1 MRLILQNPDLL
12 GHTGIQKGRQA
23 DGQTDRRTGR
33 HTSRQANWLGRQA
46 DGQTCRRTDRQA
58 DMQTDQQAITQARR
72 QQADMQR
79 DRQQADMQTTCRRTD
94 RQSYRRAY
102 MQTGRQAGR
111 QPPTTVDILWFK
123 HWRAG
128 ATRDAQLVPPWDAEQ
143 TVCKFREQRHLGPRQ
158 LSSLRAAHEGVQI
171 ELDPS
176 VQPAIDLRLERWS
189 VQSCNLA

>member
-1 MRLILQNPDLL
+1 M
-12 GHTGIQKGRQA
+12 
-23 DGQTDRRTGR
+23 QTDRQTSRHADRPTGNHTGTQTAGRHAEGQTTGR
-33 HTSRQANWLGRQA
+33 HA
-46 DGQTCRRTDRQA
+46 DN
-58 DMQTDQQAITQARR
+58 MQTDQQASTQARR

-123 HWRAG
+123 HWCAG

-143 TVCKFREQRHLGPRQ
+143 TVCKFREQGHLGPRQ